1 MDRRSFLAAGLAA
14 PAYWMTA
21 TAAPAPS
28 AFSSRNIPAH
38 ELGADLVIIGGGLGG
53 CAAALAAARNGLR
66 VILTEETDW
75 IGGQLTQQAV
85 PMDEHGWI
93 ESFGAPASYR
103 ELRRRI
109 RDYYRRNY
117 PLTAE
122 ATRNPVLNPGN
133 GWVSR
138 IACEP
143 RVGLAA
149 LYEML
154 MPHLSARKI
163 TLLLEHVPVAAETD
177 GSQVKAIQVQDLQT
191 GHFRVL
197 RAPYFLDATE
207 TGELLPLTGTEYVTG
222 FESRD
227 QTGEPMA
234 PEKAQ
239 PQNMQAITWCFAI
252 DYVPGEDHTI
262 DPPEDYAFWR
272 EYVPALTPP
281 WPGKLLAFAYSH
293 PQKPG
298 ESREGL
304 GFDPIAENKGGRMGF
319 WSYRR
324 IIHTHNFVPG
334 ANASDITVVNW
345 PQNDYL
351 PGSIIDVPREEK
363 EKHLRGAR
371 QLSLSLLYWL
381 QTEAPRAGGGT
392 GWPGL
397 RLRPDITGTP
407 DGLAKYPYI
416 RESRRILAEFTI
428 TARHVWAQARMQE
441 MGTKYED
448 TTAAPFADSVG
459 VGSYRID
466 LHPSTGGDNYVDLDT
481 CPFQIPLGAL
491 IPRRVENLIPACK
504 NIGTTHITN
513 GTYRLHPVEWNIG
526 ESAGMLIAYCLEKK
540 ESPRGVRNTDALLRD
555 FQNRLVAQGVEIH
568 WPKIT
573 PR

>member
-281 WPGKLLAFAYSH
+281 WPGKH
-293 PQKPG
+293 
-298 ESREGL
+298 
-304 GFDPIAENKGGRMGF
+304 GR
-319 WSYRR
+319 
-324 IIHTHNFVPG
+324 TP
-334 ANASDITVVNW
+334 
-345 PQNDYL
+345 
-351 PGSIIDVPREEK
+351 
-363 EKHLRGAR
+363 
-371 QLSLSLLYWL
+371 
-381 QTEAPRAGGGT
+381 APRPRSPARRPPPPRRSVSGT
-392 GWPGL
+392 PVCGTRW
-397 RLRPDITGTP
+397 LRPHPAGW
-407 DGLAKYPYI
+407 
-416 RESRRILAEFTI
+416 RRRWSRPASHGH
-428 TARHVWAQARMQE
+428 TAR
-441 MGTKYED
+441 
-448 TTAAPFADSVG
+448 
-459 VGSYRID
+459 
-466 LHPSTGGDNYVDLDT
+466 
-481 CPFQIPLGAL
+481 
-491 IPRRVENLIPACK
+491 
-504 NIGTTHITN
+504 
-513 GTYRLHPVEWNIG
+513 
-526 ESAGMLIAYCLEKK
+526 
-540 ESPRGVRNTDALLRD
+540 
-555 FQNRLVAQGVEIH
+555 
-568 WPKIT
+568 
-573 PR
+573 